1 MLINF
6 EKLVNQ
12 IDNFSNIYLLNETN
26 FVVTKDLEIEFRSLS
41 YDENSFLIA
50 PMHREPS
57 VAMRPS
63 VCTIATLFIYG
74 TLKWLCNS
82 LFYIELMYLN
92 I

>member
-26 FVVTKDLEIEFRSLS
+26 FVVTKDLETEFRSLS

-63 VCTIATLFIYG
+63 ACTIATLFIYG

>member
-26 FVVTKDLEIEFRSLS
+26 FVVTKDLETEFRSLS

-57 VAMRPS
+57 IRLYNCYTFHIWYSKMA
-63 VCTIATLFIYG
+63 L
-74 TLKWLCNS
+74 
-82 LFYIELMYLN
+82 
-92 I
+92 